1 MNSNDALAVL
11 ECNGLLELVLPVDYR
26 FDPYTAGF
34 SLRHFPTVKSLS
46 FWKMMGLGVGR
57 HPFLTNILTDLPNL
71 QHVDMDCGHASGRK
85 VSSILHD
92 PRLQLSSVTLRHVEP
107 YFSPLVLRPLL
118 LPQPAGENATR
129 RHFLRH
135 TLVRLTAVTAYR
147 PYAMSDLILLLANCP
162 NLQHVEVCNIA
173 VDASQQSHGKL
184 QGDAAMKTVEL
195 FMAQLGDQTLLREL
209 SIYFDY
215 ETPSCGRP
223 MPFPAMALTLEVHY
237 GLSQLSRLSNL
248 ESFVMMGIF
257 HRLQCRG
264 QEWMAAHWPWL
275 RYLGLSP
282 LAFDRVLG
290 SLSLEDYKA
299 GLTRDRPALAKWSV
313 DLNDRMVEFDTRDL
327 NCL

>member
-1 MNSNDALAVL
+1 
-11 ECNGLLELVLPVDYR
+11 
-26 FDPYTAGF
+26 
-34 SLRHFPTVKSLS
+34 
-46 FWKMMGLGVGR
+46 
-57 HPFLTNILTDLPNL
+57 
-71 QHVDMDCGHASGRK
+71 
-85 VSSILHD
+85 
-92 PRLQLSSVTLRHVEP
+92 
-107 YFSPLVLRPLL
+107 
-118 LPQPAGENATR
+118 
-129 RHFLRH
+129 
-135 TLVRLTAVTAYR
+135 
-147 PYAMSDLILLLANCP
+147 
-162 NLQHVEVCNIA
+162 
-173 VDASQQSHGKL
+173 
-184 QGDAAMKTVEL
+184 MKTVEL

-257 HRLQCRG
+257 HRLQCRE
-264 QEWMAAHWPWL
+264 QEWMAAHWPRL

-299 GLTRDRPALAKWSV
+299 GLIRDRPALAKWSV

-327 NCL
+327 NCCDWQLAPPS